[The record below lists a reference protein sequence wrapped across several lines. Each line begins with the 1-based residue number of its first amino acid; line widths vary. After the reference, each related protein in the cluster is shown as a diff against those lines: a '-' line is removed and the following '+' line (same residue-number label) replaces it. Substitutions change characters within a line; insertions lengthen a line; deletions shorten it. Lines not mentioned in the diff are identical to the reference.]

1 MYTSPEQLTQ
11 QQKLSI
17 QKLKT
22 INLNQLILLKTNN
35 STL

>member
-1 MYTSPEQLTQ
+1 MYTSPEQLMQ

-22 INLNQLILLKTNN
+22 INHNQLILLKTTN